1 MGEAFGPYVHVK
13 FHMYIY
19 IYICMYIDMYVDVC
33 IYIYN
38 IFIFMYTYTYM
49 IRVHIHC
56 IYKHLCCLSVISF
69 EKCLERLLKD
79 HFVPGFAGCGLA
91 ALYIIYASFG
101 IILTLDL
108 HNLCILFFIV

>member
-1 MGEAFGPYVHVK
+1 
-13 FHMYIY
+13 
-19 IYICMYIDMYVDVC
+19 MYVDVC
-33 IYIYN
+33 MYIY

-91 ALYIIYASFG
+91 ALYIIYALFG
-101 IILTLDL
+101 IILTLDI
-108 HNLCILFFIV
+108 HNLCIFFSLSLDKLYIIYTFIFIRYTLEIDTFYLH